1 MRNSFA
7 IFILLFSCILCI
19 TGIAFSIPLIDNSY
33 YGVDSY
39 YQPVIAALT
48 GAVLTS
54 GCFFFL
60 IRRMVTQYDARHEK
74 HEKQIHELYIES
86 HEVEAQLNEKVH
98 KNAELSQKQLRQ
110 ELTSAINFIVAALN
124 TLRDTIQDLVA
135 DVATIRAEH
144 TKCDYRSGDIKL
156 LNSQIDN
163 CMSCIN
169 KIEKHVIKHIDEY
182 S

>member
-1 MRNSFA
+1 M
-7 IFILLFSCILCI
+7 
-19 TGIAFSIPLIDNSY
+19 AFSMPFVSSSY
-33 YGVDSY
+33 GIDSY
-39 YQPVIAALT
+39 YQPIIAALT

-60 IRRMVTQYDARHEK
+60 IRRMIAQYDSRHEK

-86 HEVEAQLNEKVH
+86 HEVESQLTDKVH

-110 ELTSAINFIVAALN
+110 ELTSAINFIVSALN
-124 TLRDTIQDLVA
+124 TLRDTIQDLIA

-144 TKCDYRSGDIKL
+144 TKCDYKAGDINL
-156 LNSQIDN
+156 LKSQIDN
-163 CMSCIN
+163 CTSCI
-169 KIEKHVIKHIDEY
+169 KKLEKHVTKHIDDC